1 MKVQR
6 LSREGVGEDIPEM
19 VCINFY
25 VLEDPRNREIRY
37 VGITNNPDNRLRNH
51 VYEAKKYNRN
61 HKERWIVSLLRRNLR
76 PVMRILWSG
85 ILDEK
90 DANKIESKLIK
101 RLSKKYN
108 LTNATDRARNV
119 SVVKTKEVFQFTLE
133 GKFIA
138 KYMNANQA
146 SIATGIHDSAISTVC
161 NNPDARGNRSRG
173 GFLWSHNHELPKAL
187 DKDYRS
193 KISVKKTAQYTLD
206 EVLVE
211 VYDSARIA
219 SKNTGVCFK
228 RISAC
233 LNGRQKTAGGFIWKL
248 MKI

>member
-25 VLEDPRNREIRY
+25 VLEDPRNSEIRY
-37 VGITNNPDNRLRNH
+37 VGITNNPENRLRNH
-51 VYEAKKYNRN
+51 IYEAKKYNRN
-61 HKERWIVSLLRRNLR
+61 HKERWIVSLLRRNLK
-76 PVMRILWSG
+76 PTMRILWTG
-85 ILDEK
+85 ILEEK
-90 DANKIESKLIK
+90 DANKIETKLIK

-108 LTNATDRARNV
+108 LTNSTDRARNV
-119 SVVKTKEVFQFTLE
+119 SVVKTKEVFQFSLD

-138 KYMNANQA
+138 KFMNANQA
-146 SIATGIHDSAISTVC
+146 SIATGIHDSAISIVC
-161 NNPDARGNRSRG
+161 NNPNARGNRSRG
-173 GFLWSHNHELPKAL
+173 GFLWSHSHELPKAL
-187 DKDYRS
+187 DQDYRH
-193 KISVKKTAQYTLD
+193 KISAKKTAQYTLD
-206 EVLVE
+206 GELVE
-211 VYDSARIA
+211 VYESARIA
-219 SKNTGVCFK
+219 SKTTGICYK